1 MTNQEKKALQTELE
15 QIKHAHQGDP
25 CWRRYQEIHQLLE
38 DEQEAEDLHADSV
51 NDRVREEGR

>member
-1 MTNQEKKALQTELE
+1 MTNQEKAALKLELAE
-15 QIKHAHQGDP
+15 IKHAHQGDP

-38 DEQEAEDLHADSV
+38 AEQEKEDLHADSV